1 MLQHWPQ
8 GVANW
13 PPKSD
18 GILFFSTN
26 IGTNTRPQSSAF
38 SSSNLGQIE
47 KLFFVSALT
56 PSVKA
61 LGS

>member
-1 MLQHWPQ
+1 MLQYWPR

-18 GILFFSTN
+18 GIHFFSAN
-26 IGTNTRPQSSAF
+26 IGADTRPKSSAF
-38 SSSNLGQIE
+38 NSSNLGQIE
-47 KLFFVSALT
+47 KFFFVSALT

-61 LGS
+61 LGG